1 LNAAA
6 PDRAAF
12 TGDDMT
18 RSFPLLSRRRLLGA
32 ASLAAL
38 PAWAEDRFPSR
49 PIHLVVPYPPGGTT
63 DSQARLIAQK
73 LQQVGASG
81 NIGVDAVLKAP
92 KDGYTIGIT
101 AMNTFAINPHLTR
114 HLPYDIAKDV
124 QPLTLVGSIP
134 NIVVVNPDLPV
145 RTLKELAAMAK
156 SGKLA
161 YATPGAGTSVHLAA
175 EMLSEQL
182 GIKMQH
188 VPYRGDAPA
197 LQDVL
202 GGRVPVM
209 VANLTGVIEY
219 VRAGKLRPI
228 AVTSP
233 KRVALLP
240 TVPTVAESGLPGF
253 DVKAFFAMFTG
264 RGVPPDVVDILN
276 RGLNKA
282 LADPDLRAQFARL
295 GIDAAGSSVEA
306 ATALIFLEYRKWG
319 PIVQKT
325 GVSWD

>member
-1 LNAAA
+1 MN
-6 PDRAAF
+6 
-12 TGDDMT
+12 
-18 RSFPLLSRRRLLGA
+18 RSSLSLSRRQVLGA
-32 ASLAAL
+32 GLLATV
-38 PAWAEDRFPSR
+38 PAWGQAKFPSK

-63 DSQARLIAQK
+63 DSQARLIAQR
-73 LQQVGASG
+73 LQEASGVNVIVDNKTGASG
-81 NIGVDAVLKAP
+81 NIGVDYVLKAP

-101 AMNTFAINPHLTR
+101 AMNTFAINPHLTK

-124 QPLTLVGSIP
+124 QPLTLIGSIP
-134 NIVVVNPDLPV
+134 NIIVVNPDLPV
-145 RTLKELAAMAK
+145 HTLKELVAQAK
-156 SGKLA
+156 PGKLA

-233 KRVALLP
+233 KRVPLLP
-240 TVPTVAESGLPGF
+240 NVPTVAESGLPGF

-264 RGVPPDVVDILN
+264 RGVPQDVVDILN
-276 RGLNKA
+276 RDLNKA
-282 LADPDLRAQFARL
+282 LGDKDLRAQFAKL

-325 GVSWD
+325 GVTWD